1 MEEKE
6 QRGEKAREKIKER
19 GREEGKNRKEVKCSS
34 KSRLKSSFSKSFVF
48 PMLTAWISKQELLTR
63 KFINYNIDM
72 DIIELKETK
81 WKQQQTSSAPNF
93 KIKKIHSFS
102 PS

>member
-1 MEEKE
+1 
-6 QRGEKAREKIKER
+6 
-19 GREEGKNRKEVKCSS
+19 
-34 KSRLKSSFSKSFVF
+34 
-48 PMLTAWISKQELLTR
+48 
-63 KFINYNIDM
+63 M